1 MGIAVTLWQSSL
13 MIIIIITYD
22 LVCVINN
29 FYSIIMNGE
38 IIYYSSLISTVT
50 VRQWRENRGPS
61 DIGVR
66 HANVFRRRAT
76 KNSV

>member
-13 MIIIIITYD
+13 MIIIITYD

-29 FYSIIMNGE
+29 FYPLIMNGE
-38 IIYYSSLISTVT
+38 IIYYSLLISTVI

-61 DIGVR
+61 NIGVR
-66 HANVFRRRAT
+66 HANVFRRRTT